1 MGKKKKLNP
10 NRVPRTTEEKI
21 AYERSKAIKLAYVI
35 FLSVLCDKI
44 GLTNDDLAKTHQ
56 GCLDLSESI
65 AKGYVNAEDLRRTLQ
80 KERGLNI

>member
-21 AYERSKAIKLAYVI
+21 TYERGRAIKLAYVI

-44 GLTNDDLAKTHQ
+44 GLTNDDLARTYK

-65 AKGYVNAEDLRRTLQ
+65 AKGYVNAEDLKKTLRE
-80 KERGLNI
+80 ERGLDI

>member
-1 MGKKKKLNP
+1 MGGKKKLNP

-21 AYERSKAIKLAYVI
+21 TYERGRAIKLTYII

-44 GLTNDDLAKTHQ
+44 GLTDDDLARTYK

>member
-21 AYERSKAIKLAYVI
+21 AYERSKAIKLAYII

-44 GLTNDDLAKTHQ
+44 GLTNDDLARTHQ

>member
-21 AYERSKAIKLAYVI
+21 TYERGRAIKLAYVI
-35 FLSVLCDKI
+35 LLSVLCDKI
-44 GLTNDDLAKTHQ
+44 GLTSDDLARTYK

-65 AKGYVNAEDLRRTLQ
+65 AKGYVNAEDLKKTLRE
-80 KERGLNI
+80 ERGLDI

>member
-1 MGKKKKLNP
+1 MGGKKKLNP

-21 AYERSKAIKLAYVI
+21 AYERSRAIKLTYII

-44 GLTNDDLAKTHQ
+44 GLTNDDLVRAHQ

-65 AKGYVNAEDLRRTLQ
+65 AKGYVNAEDLRKTLQ
-80 KERGLNI
+80 KERGLDI

>member
-21 AYERSKAIKLAYVI
+21 AYERSKAIKLAYII

-44 GLTNDDLAKTHQ
+44 GLTNDDLARAHQ

>member
-21 AYERSKAIKLAYVI
+21 AYERGRAIKLTYII

-44 GLTNDDLAKTHQ
+44 GLTDDDLARTYK

>member
-1 MGKKKKLNP
+1 MGGKKKLNP

-21 AYERSKAIKLAYVI
+21 TYERGRAIKLTYII

-44 GLTNDDLAKTHQ
+44 GLTNDDLARTYK

-65 AKGYVNAEDLRRTLQ
+65 AKGYVNAEDLKKALRE
-80 KERGLNI
+80 ERGLYI

>member
-35 FLSVLCDKI
+35 FLSVLCDKM
-44 GLTNDDLAKTHQ
+44 GLTNEDLARTHQ

>member
-1 MGKKKKLNP
+1 MGGKKKLNP

-21 AYERSKAIKLAYVI
+21 TYERGRAIKLTYII

-44 GLTNDDLAKTHQ
+44 GLTNDDLARTYK

-65 AKGYVNAEDLRRTLQ
+65 AKGYVNAEDLRKTLR
-80 KERGLNI
+80 KERGLDI

>member
-44 GLTNDDLAKTHQ
+44 GLTDEDLARAHQ

>member
-44 GLTNDDLAKTHQ
+44 GLTNEDLARTHQ

>member
-1 MGKKKKLNP
+1 MGGKKKLNP

-21 AYERSKAIKLAYVI
+21 AYERGRAIKLTYII

-44 GLTNDDLAKTHQ
+44 GLTNDDLARVHQ

-65 AKGYVNAEDLRRTLQ
+65 AKGYVNAEDLRKTLRE
-80 KERGLNI
+80 ERGLDI

>member
-1 MGKKKKLNP
+1 MGGKKKLNP

-21 AYERSKAIKLAYVI
+21 LYERGRLIKLTYII

-44 GLTNDDLAKTHQ
+44 GLTNDDLARTYK

-65 AKGYVNAEDLRRTLQ
+65 AKGYVNAEDLKKALCE
-80 KERGLNI
+80 ERGLDI

>member
-21 AYERSKAIKLAYVI
+21 AYERSKAIKLAYII

-44 GLTNDDLAKTHQ
+44 GLTDEDLARAHQ

>member
-1 MGKKKKLNP
+1 MGGKKKLNP

-21 AYERSKAIKLAYVI
+21 NYERKKAIKLAYVI

-44 GLTNDDLAKTHQ
+44 GLTNDDLARTHK

-65 AKGYVNAEDLRRTLQ
+65 AKGYVNVEDLKKTLRE
-80 KERGLNI
+80 ERGLDI

>member
-1 MGKKKKLNP
+1 MGGKKKLNP

-44 GLTNDDLAKTHQ
+44 GLTNEDLARTHQ

>member
-1 MGKKKKLNP
+1 MGGKKKLNP

-21 AYERSKAIKLAYVI
+21 AYERGRAIKLTYII

-44 GLTNDDLAKTHQ
+44 GLTDDDLARTHK

>member
-1 MGKKKKLNP
+1 MGGKKKLNP

-44 GLTNDDLAKTHQ
+44 GLTNDDLARVHQ

>member
-10 NRVPRTTEEKI
+10 NTVPRTTEEKI

-44 GLTNDDLAKTHQ
+44 GLTNDDLARAHQ

-65 AKGYVNAEDLRRTLQ
+65 AHGYVNAEDLRRTLQ

>member
-1 MGKKKKLNP
+1 MGGKKKTNP
-10 NRVPRTTEEKI
+10 NRVPRTTEERI
-21 AYERSKAIKLAYVI
+21 AYERSKAIKLAYII

-44 GLTNDDLAKTHQ
+44 GLTDEDLARTHQ

>member
-1 MGKKKKLNP
+1 MGGKKKLNP

-21 AYERSKAIKLAYVI
+21 AYERGRAIKLTYII

-44 GLTNDDLAKTHQ
+44 GLTNDDLVRAHQ

-65 AKGYVNAEDLRRTLQ
+65 AKGYVNAEDLRKTLQ
-80 KERGLNI
+80 KERGLDI

>member
-1 MGKKKKLNP
+1 MGGKKKLNP

-21 AYERSKAIKLAYVI
+21 AYERSKAIKLAYII

-44 GLTNDDLAKTHQ
+44 GLTNEDLARAHQ